1 MEHCGTA
8 VVVNLPARD
17 DSGILRSRR
26 EHSLNQRSNI
36 GVFVD
41 TLDQDYQQ
49 QILAG
54 VDAEAR
60 ALDLDVT
67 CFAGGVF
74 GAPDGTHVQ
83 SNSAYDLCSEQ
94 RMDALIVLSGTLS
107 NYSGMESLSQY
118 CRRFLARPVCS
129 IGGALTGAVEVAV
142 DNRAGMRQA
151 LTHLAQTCGR
161 RRIAF
166 VKGPQGNDE
175 ALERFQ
181 VYREAVEDLRLANEA
196 DLVVDGDFLEPSGAA
211 AIKTLLDD
219 RRLGFD
225 ALMCASDLMAIGAM
239 RALAER
245 KVAVPQKVAVVG
257 FDDIPA
263 ARFAAPSLATVR
275 QPLFDQGRRALREV
289 VARLS
294 EKDLPGRVFLDATFI
309 PRESCGARSLASFTT
324 GLTSMLADPEL
335 LEPLRF
341 EEAYRLALPR
351 ILADVRRV
359 IEEAGFDCEPNLPE
373 TLLVQAATDIQGRRR
388 GLLQGQSFVSFLEDV
403 IGRMEQSPSTE
414 VSAWQEVITV
424 MRRHF
429 SLCLRQD
436 PKWRRAADEM
446 WHMARSSVSLLAER
460 SQARRYLAEATL
472 SRTLR
477 LSGTRLLNATDMK
490 EFSAAL
496 TDSLTR
502 LSIPAC
508 FVALATP
515 QGDFRGVFGERWGN
529 VLHKFEGRF
538 SAQRL
543 MPEFLGQRPRRATWL
558 IEPLI
563 ARKRSLGYVV
573 FETGP
578 LEGRVYAAL
587 RDQISAAM
595 GAGLADSVEA
605 ER

>member
-1 MEHCGTA
+1 M
-8 VVVNLPARD
+8 
-17 DSGILRSRR
+17 
-26 EHSLNQRSNI
+26 NQRTNI

-49 QILAG
+49 QIVLG
-54 VDAEAR
+54 IDAEAR
-60 ALDLDVT
+60 SLDLDVT
-67 CFAGGVF
+67 CFAGGVLD
-74 GAPDGTHVQ
+74 APERVHQ
-83 SNSAYDLCSEQ
+83 QANAAYGLCSEQ
-94 RMDALIVLSGTLS
+94 RIDALIVLSGTLS

-118 CRRFLARPVCS
+118 CKRFMGLPVCS
-129 IGGALTGAVEVAV
+129 IGGALAGAVEVAV
-142 DNRAGMRQA
+142 DNRAGVRQA

-161 RRIAF
+161 RRVAF

-175 ALERFQ
+175 AQERFQ
-181 VYREAVEDLRLANEA
+181 VYREAVDDLRLANEA
-196 DLVVDGDFLEPSGAA
+196 DLVVEGDFLEPSGAH
-211 AIKTLLDD
+211 AIKVLLDD

-245 KVAVPQKVAVVG
+245 KVPVPQKVAVVG
-257 FDDIPA
+257 FDDIQA

-275 QPLFDQGRRALREV
+275 QPLYEQGRRALREV

-294 EKDLPGRVFLDATFI
+294 EKDLPGRVFLDASFI
-309 PRESCGARSLASFTT
+309 PRESCGARSLASSTS
-324 GLTSMLADPEL
+324 GLSSLLADPEL
-335 LEPLRF
+335 MEPLRF

-359 IEEAGFDCEPNLPE
+359 IEEAGFDCEPGLPE

-403 IGRMEQSPSTE
+403 IGQMEQSPSTD
-414 VSAWQEVITV
+414 VSAWQEVIAV

-436 PKWRRAADEM
+436 PKWRRSADEM

-460 SQARRYLAEATL
+460 SQARRWLAETAL

-477 LSGTRLLNATDMK
+477 VAGTRLINVTSWTELGD
-490 EFSAAL
+490 AL
-496 TDSLTR
+496 SDALGR
-502 LSIPAC
+502 LDIPAC
-508 FVALATP
+508 FVALEE
-515 QGDFRGVFGERWGN
+515 GDGAHRGVVAVRDRSIQLE
-529 VLHKFEGRF
+529 FEGRF

-543 MPEFLGQRPRRATWL
+543 LPEPIAKRGSRVTWL
-558 IEPLI
+558 LEPLVL
-563 ARKRSLGYVV
+563 RQRRLGYVM
-573 FETGP
+573 FELGP

-587 RDQISAAM
+587 RDHVSAAI
-595 GAGLADSVEA
+595 GGLLTPG
-605 ER
+605 

>member
-1 MEHCGTA
+1 MFT
-8 VVVNLPARD
+8 
-17 DSGILRSRR
+17 
-26 EHSLNQRSNI
+26 QRTNI

-49 QILAG
+49 QVVLGI
-54 VDAEAR
+54 DAEAK

-67 CFAGGVF
+67 CFVGGLLE
-74 GAPDGTHVQ
+74 APDPYHQ
-83 SNSAYDLCSEQ
+83 QLNAAYALCSAE
-94 RMDALIVLSGTLS
+94 RIDALIVLSGTLS
-107 NYSGMESLSQY
+107 NYSGMGSLSQF
-118 CRRFLARPVCS
+118 CKRFLHLPVCS
-129 IGGALTGAVEVAV
+129 IGGSLAGAVEVAV
-142 DNRAGMRQA
+142 DNRAGVRQA

-166 VKGPQGNDE
+166 IKGPQGNDE
-175 ALERFQ
+175 AQERFQ
-181 VYREAVEDLRLANEA
+181 VYKEAVEDLRLANEA
-196 DLVVDGDFLEPSGAA
+196 DLVVEGDFLEPSGARA
-211 AIKTLLDD
+211 VKTLLDD

-257 FDDIPA
+257 FDDIHA

-275 QPLFDQGRRALREV
+275 QPLYEQGRRALREV

-294 EKDLPGRVFLDATFI
+294 EKDLPGRVFLDASFI

-324 GLTSMLADPEL
+324 GLTSLLADPEL

-359 IEEAGFDCEPNLPE
+359 IEEAGFDCEPGLPE

-388 GLLQGQSFVSFLEDV
+388 GLLQGQSFVSFLEEVVGQMD
-403 IGRMEQSPSTE
+403 QSPSTD
-414 VSAWQEVITV
+414 VSAWQEVIAV

-436 PKWRRAADEM
+436 PKWRRSADEM
-446 WHMARSSVSLLAER
+446 WHTARSSVSLLAER
-460 SQARRYLAEATL
+460 SQARRWLAETAL
-472 SRTLR
+472 FRTLR
-477 LSGTRLLNATDMK
+477 QAGTRLLNSTSWAELGEVLADTGSRLSVPSCFIALSNGDGSYRGAVLVHAG
-490 EFSAAL
+490 EVEYDLEGQFSAERLLPPAL
-496 TDSLTR
+496 L
-502 LSIPAC
+502 
-508 FVALATP
+508 AL
-515 QGDFRGVFGERWGN
+515 D
-529 VLHKFEGRF
+529 
-538 SAQRL
+538 
-543 MPEFLGQRPRRATWL
+543 RRATWL
-558 IEPLI
+558 CKPLVLQ
-563 ARKRSLGYVV
+563 KQLLGYVI

-587 RDQISAAM
+587 RDHLSAAI
-595 GAGLADSVEA
+595 GALLSADP
-605 ER
+605 RP

>member
-1 MEHCGTA
+1 
-8 VVVNLPARD
+8 
-17 DSGILRSRR
+17 
-26 EHSLNQRSNI
+26 LNPRTNI

-49 QILAG
+49 QIVLG
-54 VDAEAR
+54 IDAEAR
-60 ALDLDVT
+60 SLDLDVT
-67 CFAGGVF
+67 CFAGGVLDTPNPVHRQ
-74 GAPDGTHVQ
+74 A
-83 SNSAYDLCSEQ
+83 NAAYGLCSEQ
-94 RMDALIVLSGTLS
+94 RIDALIVLSGTLS
-107 NYSGMESLSQY
+107 NYSGMEPLSQY
-118 CRRFLARPVCS
+118 CKRFMSLPVCS
-129 IGGALTGAVEVAV
+129 IGGALAGAVEVAV
-142 DNRAGMRQA
+142 DNRAGVRQA

-166 VKGPQGNDE
+166 VKGPSSNDE
-175 ALERFQ
+175 AQERFQ
-181 VYREAVEDLRLANEA
+181 VYKEAVDDLRLANEV
-196 DLVVDGDFLEPSGAA
+196 DLVVEGDFLEPSGARA
-211 AIKTLLDD
+211 VQVLLDD

-275 QPLFDQGRRALREV
+275 QPLYEQGRRALREV

-294 EKDLPGRVFLDATFI
+294 EKDLPGRVFLDASFI
-309 PRESCGARSLASFTT
+309 PRESCGARSLASFTS
-324 GLTSMLADPEL
+324 GLSSVLADPEL

-359 IEEAGFDCEPNLPE
+359 IEEAGFDCEPGLPE

-403 IGRMEQSPSTE
+403 IGQMDQSPSTDI
-414 VSAWQEVITV
+414 SAWQEVIAV

-436 PKWRRAADEM
+436 PKWRRSADEM

-460 SQARRYLAEATL
+460 SQARRWLAETAL

-477 LSGTRLLNATDMK
+477 SAGTRLINVTGWPELGEALCDALERLGVPTCFIALEQPDG
-490 EFSAAL
+490 EHRGAVAVLDRAVRFELEGSFS
-496 TDSLTR
+496 R
-502 LSIPAC
+502 
-508 FVALATP
+508 
-515 QGDFRGVFGERWGN
+515 
-529 VLHKFEGRF
+529 
-538 SAQRL
+538 QRL
-543 MPEFLGQRPRRATWL
+543 LPEFLADRPARVTWL
-558 IEPLI
+558 LEPLVFKQ
-563 ARKRSLGYVV
+563 RRLGYAM
-573 FETGP
+573 FELGP
-578 LEGRVYAAL
+578 LGGRVYAAL
-587 RDQISAAM
+587 RDHVSAAI
-595 GAGLADSVEA
+595 GGLVAAG
-605 ER
+605 

>member
-1 MEHCGTA
+1 M
-8 VVVNLPARD
+8 P
-17 DSGILRSRR
+17 I
-26 EHSLNQRSNI
+26 QRTNI

-49 QILAG
+49 QVVLGI
-54 VDAEAR
+54 DAEAKS
-60 ALDLDVT
+60 LEVDVT
-67 CFAGGVF
+67 CFVGGLLN
-74 GAPDGTHVQ
+74 APDPYQ
-83 SNSAYDLCSEQ
+83 AELNAAYALCDAA
-94 RMDALIVLSGTLS
+94 RIDALVVLSGTLA

-118 CRRFLARPVCS
+118 CRRYMHLPVCS
-129 IGGALTGAVEVAV
+129 IGGALAGAVEVAV
-142 DNRAGMRQA
+142 DNRAGVRQA

-175 ALERFQ
+175 AQERFQ

-196 DLVVDGDFLEPSGAA
+196 DLVVEGDFLEPSGARA
-211 AIKTLLDD
+211 VKILLDD

-239 RALAER
+239 RELSER

-257 FDDIPA
+257 FDDIQA

-275 QPLFDQGRRALREV
+275 QPLYEQGRRALREV
-289 VARLS
+289 VARIS
-294 EKDLPGRVFLDATFI
+294 EKDLPGRVFLDASFI
-309 PRESCGARSLASFTT
+309 PRESCGARSLSSFTS

-351 ILADVRRV
+351 ILSDLRRV
-359 IEEAGFDCEPNLPE
+359 IEEAGFDCEPGLPD

-388 GLLQGQSFVSFLEDV
+388 GLLQGQSFVSFLEEV
-403 IGRMEQSPSTE
+403 IGQMDQSPTTD
-414 VSAWQEVITV
+414 VSAWQEVIAV

-460 SQARRYLAEATL
+460 SQARRWL
-472 SRTLR
+472 SETALFRTLR
-477 LSGTRLLNATDMK
+477 LGGTRLLNTTTWRDLGEALGTTLARLEVPSCFIAINAGPASYTGAVAIRGGQTSYDFEG
-490 EFSAAL
+490 EFSA
-496 TDSLTR
+496 
-502 LSIPAC
+502 
-508 FVALATP
+508 
-515 QGDFRGVFGERWGN
+515 N
-529 VLHKFEGRF
+529 
-538 SAQRL
+538 RL
-543 MPEFLGQRPRRATWL
+543 MPEAFYTGRGRATWL
-558 IEPLI
+558 IKPLVV
-563 ARKRSLGYVV
+563 RQRRLGYVV
-573 FETGP
+573 FEAGP

-587 RDQISAAM
+587 RDYLSAAI
-595 GAGLADSVEA
+595 ASLEPRILLDAK
-605 ER
+605 

>member
-1 MEHCGTA
+1 MSDWRR
-8 VVVNLPARD
+8 LPA
-17 DSGILRSRR
+17 LRLRGDGALITRVSSART
-26 EHSLNQRSNI
+26 NI

-49 QILAG
+49 QVVLGI
-54 VDAEAR
+54 DAEAK

-67 CFAGGVF
+67 CFIGGLLQ
-74 GAPDGTHVQ
+74 GPDPLQVEL
-83 SNSAYDLCSEQ
+83 NSAYALCGPEKI
-94 RMDALIVLSGTLS
+94 DALIVLSGTLS
-107 NYSGMESLSQY
+107 NYAGMESLGNY
-118 CRRFLARPVCS
+118 CQRYMHLPVCS
-129 IGGALTGAVEVAV
+129 IGGSLAGAVEVAV
-142 DNRAGMRQA
+142 DNRAGVRQA

-166 VKGPQGNDE
+166 IKGPAGNDE
-175 ALERFQ
+175 AQERYQ

-196 DLVVDGDFLEPSGAA
+196 DLVVEGDFLEPSGAH
-211 AIKTLLDD
+211 AIKVLLDD

-257 FDDIPA
+257 FDDIHA

-275 QPLFDQGRRALREV
+275 QPLYEQGRRALREV
-289 VARLS
+289 VARIS
-294 EKDLPGRVFLDATFI
+294 EKDLPGRVFLDASFI
-309 PRESCGARSLASFTT
+309 PRESCGARSLSSFTT

-359 IEEAGFDCEPNLPE
+359 IEEAGFDCEPSLPD

-403 IGRMEQSPSTE
+403 IGQMDQTPSID
-414 VSAWQEVITV
+414 VSAWQEVIAV

-460 SQARRYLAEATL
+460 SQARRWLAETAL
-472 SRTLR
+472 FRTLR
-477 LSGTRLLNATDMK
+477 VTGTRMINSTDWA
-490 EFSAAL
+490 ELGEALADCASRLDIPSA
-496 TDSLTR
+496 
-502 LSIPAC
+502 
-508 FVALATP
+508 FVAVLDPDAAH
-515 QGDFRGVFGERWGN
+515 RGLFLVRN
-529 VLHKFEGRF
+529 GRVEHDVGGPY
-538 SAQRL
+538 SPLRL
-543 MPEFLGQRPRRATWL
+543 MPESLQAARGRATWL
-558 IEPLI
+558 LEPLVC
-563 ARKRSLGYVV
+563 RNQRLGYVV

-578 LEGRVYAAL
+578 VDGRVYAAL
-587 RDQISAAM
+587 RDYLSAAI
-595 GAGLADSVEA
+595 GGLAEMPSVS
-605 ER
+605 R

>member
-1 MEHCGTA
+1 LEPRT
-8 VVVNLPARD
+8 
-17 DSGILRSRR
+17 
-26 EHSLNQRSNI
+26 NI

-49 QILAG
+49 QIVLG
-54 VDAEAR
+54 IDAEAR
-60 ALDLDVT
+60 SLDLDVT
-67 CFAGGVF
+67 CFAGGVLDAPEPVHRQAN
-74 GAPDGTHVQ
+74 GAY
-83 SNSAYDLCSEQ
+83 ALCSE
-94 RMDALIVLSGTLS
+94 RRIDALVVLSGTLS
-107 NYSGMESLSQY
+107 NYSGMESLSRY
-118 CRRFLARPVCS
+118 MGRFMRLPVCS
-129 IGGALTGAVEVAV
+129 IGGALAGAVEVAV
-142 DNRAGMRQA
+142 DNRAGVRQA

-166 VKGPQGNDE
+166 VKGPPGNDE
-175 ALERFQ
+175 AQERFQ
-181 VYREAVEDLRLANEA
+181 VYKEAVDDLRLANEVE
-196 DLVVDGDFLEPSGAA
+196 LVVEGDFLEPSGAR

-257 FDDIPA
+257 FDDIQA

-275 QPLFDQGRRALREV
+275 QPLYEQGRRALREV

-309 PRESCGARSLASFTT
+309 PRESCGARSLASFTS

-341 EEAYRLALPR
+341 EEAYRHALPR

-359 IEEAGFDCEPNLPE
+359 IEEAGFDCEPGLPE

-403 IGRMEQSPSTE
+403 VGQMDQSPSTD
-414 VSAWQEVITV
+414 VSAWQEVIAV

-436 PKWRRAADEM
+436 PKWRRSADEM

-460 SQARRYLAEATL
+460 SQARRWLAETAL

-477 LSGTRLLNATDMK
+477 IAGTRLINTTSWAELGEVVSDTLN
-490 EFSAAL
+490 
-496 TDSLTR
+496 R
-502 LSIPAC
+502 LGVPGC
-508 FVALATP
+508 FVALEQADGGHRGLLAVRDR
-515 QGDFRGVFGERWGN
+515 QSSYDFDGSFSSERL
-529 VLHKFEGRF
+529 V
-538 SAQRL
+538 
-543 MPEFLGQRPRRATWL
+543 PEAMAARPRRATWL
-558 IEPLI
+558 LEPLVLMQ
-563 ARKRSLGYVV
+563 RRLGYVV

-587 RDQISAAM
+587 RDHLSAAI
-595 GAGLADSVEA
+595 GGLLAA
-605 ER
+605 ESSRLSETPV

>member
-1 MEHCGTA
+1 LST
-8 VVVNLPARD
+8 
-17 DSGILRSRR
+17 
-26 EHSLNQRSNI
+26 QRTNI

-49 QILAG
+49 QVVLGI
-54 VDAEAR
+54 DAEAR

-67 CFAGGVF
+67 CFVGGQLN
-74 GAPDGTHVQ
+74 APDAFQ
-83 SNSAYDLCSEQ
+83 AQLNSAYALCAAD
-94 RMDALIVLSGTLS
+94 RVDALVVLSGTLS
-107 NYSGMESLSQY
+107 NYSGMESLSQF
-118 CRRFLARPVCS
+118 CKRFMELPMCS
-129 IGGALTGAVEVAV
+129 IGGSMPYAVEVAV
-142 DNRAGMRQA
+142 DNRAGVRQA

-175 ALERFQ
+175 AQERFQ
-181 VYREAVEDLRLANEA
+181 VYLEAVQDLRLANES
-196 DLVVDGDFLEPSGAA
+196 DLVVEGDFLEPSGAQ

-239 RALAER
+239 RALSER

-257 FDDIPA
+257 FDDIQA

-275 QPLFDQGRRALREV
+275 QPLYEQGRRALREV
-289 VARLS
+289 VARIS
-294 EKDLPGRVFLDATFI
+294 EKDLPGRVFLDASFI
-309 PRESCGARSLASFTT
+309 PRESCGARSLASFTS
-324 GLTSMLADPEL
+324 GLTSLLADPEL

-359 IEEAGFDCEPNLPE
+359 IEEAGFDCEPGLPD

-388 GLLQGQSFVSFLEDV
+388 GLLQGQSFVSFLEEV
-403 IGRMEQSPSTE
+403 IGQMDQNPSTD
-414 VSAWQEVITV
+414 VSAWQEVIAV

-436 PKWRRAADEM
+436 PKWRRSADEM

-460 SQARRYLAEATL
+460 SQARRWLAETAL
-472 SRTLR
+472 FRTLR
-477 LSGTRLLNATDMK
+477 LSGTRMLNTTDWGELGEMLADSLSRLHVPSCFIAIAEAGRPGVYRGALLVHGK
-490 EFSAAL
+490 EIQQEFS
-496 TDSLTR
+496 
-502 LSIPAC
+502 
-508 FVALATP
+508 
-515 QGDFRGVFGERWGN
+515 GE
-529 VLHKFEGRF
+529 F

-543 MPEFLGQRPRRATWL
+543 TPEALALPARRATWL
-558 IEPLI
+558 LKPMVL
-563 ARKRSLGYVV
+563 RKQQLGYVI

-578 LEGRVYAAL
+578 LEGRIYTAL
-587 RDQISAAM
+587 RDYLSAAV
-595 GAGLADSVEA
+595 GGLVNAPL
-605 ER
+605 

>member
-1 MEHCGTA
+1 
-8 VVVNLPARD
+8 
-17 DSGILRSRR
+17 
-26 EHSLNQRSNI
+26 LNQRTNI

-49 QILAG
+49 QIVLG
-54 VDAEAR
+54 IDAEAR
-60 ALDLDVT
+60 SLDLDVV
-67 CFAGGVF
+67 CFAGGVLD
-74 GAPDGTHVQ
+74 APEPVHQ
-83 SNSAYDLCSEQ
+83 QANAAYGLCSEE
-94 RMDALIVLSGTLS
+94 RIDALIVLSGTLS
-107 NYSGMESLSQY
+107 NYSGMESLSRY
-118 CRRFLARPVCS
+118 CKRFMTLPVCS
-129 IGGALTGAVEVAV
+129 IGGALAGAVEVAV
-142 DNRAGMRQA
+142 DNRAGVRQA

-166 VKGPQGNDE
+166 VKGPPSNDE
-175 ALERFQ
+175 ARERFQ
-181 VYREAVEDLRLANEA
+181 VYKEAVDDLRLANEA
-196 DLVVDGDFLEPSGAA
+196 DLVVEGDFLEPSGALA
-211 AIKTLLDD
+211 VKILLDD

-275 QPLFDQGRRALREV
+275 QPLYEQGRRALREV

-294 EKDLPGRVFLDATFI
+294 EKDLPGRVFLDASFI
-309 PRESCGARSLASFTT
+309 PRESCGARSLASFTS
-324 GLTSMLADPEL
+324 GLSSVLADPEL

-359 IEEAGFDCEPNLPE
+359 ILEAGFDCEPGLPE

-403 IGRMEQSPSTE
+403 IGQMDQSPSTD
-414 VSAWQEVITV
+414 VSAWQEVIAV

-436 PKWRRAADEM
+436 PKWRRSADEM

-460 SQARRYLAEATL
+460 SQARRWLAETAL

-477 LSGTRLLNATDMK
+477 IAGTRLINVTSWAELG
-490 EFSAAL
+490 EAL
-496 TDSLTR
+496 ADALGR
-502 LSIPAC
+502 LGIPAC
-508 FVALATP
+508 FIALDD
-515 QGDFRGVFGERWGN
+515 GDGQHRGVVAVRDRSIHVE
-529 VLHKFEGRF
+529 LEGRF
-538 SAQRL
+538 SRQRL
-543 MPEFLGQRPRRATWL
+543 LPEPLADRSRRVTWL
-558 IEPLI
+558 LEPLVLKQ
-563 ARKRSLGYVV
+563 RRLGYAM
-573 FETGP
+573 FELGP

-587 RDQISAAM
+587 RDHVSAAI
-595 GAGLADSVEA
+595 GGLLVPG
-605 ER
+605 